1 MSVQVKNQ
9 LPMRLK
15 FKIQPFQTEAVQSVV
30 DCFIGQEPPTG
41 WTYRIDPGKQHKPT
55 KAEQAKLP
63 GNEIEE
69 ELPGWRNAD
78 LTISDEKLLENI
90 QAVQRRQN
98 LFVSECLEESAGC
111 RCNLDVEMETGTG
124 KTYCDI
130 KTIFELNKQ

>member
-90 QAVQRRQN
+90 QAVQRRQT
-98 LFVSECLEESAGC
+98 CLYPSAWKKAPGAVATLTWKWKPAPE
-111 RCNLDVEMETGTG
+111 RPIV
-124 KTYCDI
+124 I
-130 KTIFELNKQ
+130 SRQFLN